1 MQLSFLLETC
11 IILLAVL
18 AAGRLS
24 QRLGQPAVLGQLL
37 VGVLF
42 GPAILG
48 WLHPG
53 PLISEIAEIG
63 VVLLMFI
70 AGLETQFEE
79 IKRNALAATLV
90 AVLGVALPFAGGW
103 LLSSGW
109 GFDSPTAIFTGVLL
123 VATSVSISAQTL
135 KELGY
140 LQSRPGVTILAAAV
154 LDDVLGIIVLSVVL
168 GSLGAA
174 GGGGHGAEPL
184 PLLLGKM
191 AGFFAVAIVVGY
203 TLLPAVMRRVARME
217 GGLPLLTV
225 AISVAL
231 AFAWAAEFTGLA
243 GIIGSYLVGL
253 MLSLTELRE
262 KIMHEVE
269 HIAYAFFVPFFFANV
284 GLSATFA
291 GMAGSFLVFV
301 IVLVL
306 VAVATKIVGCG
317 AGALLA
323 RFSLRDATGVGVGMM
338 ARGEVGLIVATI
350 GLDAGLLPPE
360 LYTGMVFVSLG
371 TTLLTPPLLKIV
383 FRSRSGGQEQS
394 LPASE

>member
-1 MQLSFLLETC
+1 MSFLLETC

-18 AAGRLS
+18 VAGRLS

-42 GPAILG
+42 GPAVLG

-53 PLISEIAEIG
+53 PLISEVAEIG

-70 AGLETQFEE
+70 AGLETQFED

-90 AVLGVALPFAGGW
+90 AVLGVALPFVGGW

-140 LQSRPGVTILAAAV
+140 LRSRPGVTILAAAV

-168 GSLGAA
+168 GSLGAS

-217 GGLPLLTV
+217 SGLPLLTV

-323 RFSLRDATGVGVGMM
+323 RFPLREATGVGVGMM

-371 TTLLTPPLLKIV
+371 TTLLTPPLLKMV
-383 FRSRSGGQEQS
+383 FRARP
-394 LPASE
+394 LPFTIQPPSASWP